1 MMKIICNTTPF
12 IALSSIGKI
21 ELLSNIYLSIIVP
34 EAVIDEINAGGNIYV
49 PDLKTF
55 QWIQVIP
62 DIENIMDLKLLYQL
76 GYGEQQVILNALKIN
91 ADLVL
96 IDDLTARNISEFI
109 GLTVKGTLGVL
120 VHAKRLG
127 LIESFRNDAMKMK
140 NNVIR
145 YSQKLIDEI
154 SKQLGESI

>member
-1 MMKIICNTTPF
+1 MKIICNTTPF

-21 ELLSNIYLSIIVP
+21 ELLSMIYPTIIVP
-34 EAVIDEINAGGNIYV
+34 EAVIEEINAGGKIYV
-49 PDLKTF
+49 PDLTSFK
-55 QWIQVIP
+55 WVEIIPNIEDYMNIQ
-62 DIENIMDLKLLYQL
+62 LLFQL
-76 GYGEQQVILNALKIN
+76 GYGEQQLILNALNIN

-109 GLTVKGTLGVL
+109 GLTVKGTLSVL
-120 VHAKRLG
+120 VNAKRLG

-140 NNVIR
+140 DSGIR
-145 YSQKLIDEI
+145 YSQKLIDRI

>member
-1 MMKIICNTTPF
+1 MKTICNTTPF

-21 ELLSNIYLSIIVP
+21 ELLSRIYSEIIVP
-34 EAVIDEINAGGNIYV
+34 EAVTEEINAGGNIYV
-49 PDLKTF
+49 PDLILFK
-55 QWIQVIP
+55 WIRVIP
-62 DIENIMDLKLLYQL
+62 NIDNSMNMKLLYQL

-91 ADLVL
+91 ADLIL

-140 NNVIR
+140 DNGIR

-154 SKQLGESI
+154 SKQLGESIY